1 MIRSTLRNAMTVTI
15 LIVGF
20 NIAATEA
27 AQPPD
32 QASATVYTFTA
43 KRMMAS
49 GAAVTGL
56 IGAVIGALALTRSAA
71 GTDNRRRGAILA
83 LALGLI
89 GMVTG
94 GLVVATAAGG
104 VGTGNGVAGGFVA
117 IVVGLIGMTMGG
129 LALARSRRTT

>member
-1 MIRSTLRNAMTVTI
+1 MIRSTLRNAIAVTI

-20 NIAATEA
+20 NAAATEA

-32 QASATVYTFTA
+32 EASATADTFTA

-56 IGAVIGALALTRSAA
+56 IGAVAGALALTRSTA
-71 GTDNRRRGAILA
+71 GTGRARRGAIVA
-83 LALGLI
+83 LALGSI
-89 GMVTG
+89 GVVIG

-117 IVVGLIGMTMGG
+117 VFVGLIGMTTGG
-129 LALARSRRTT
+129 FALVRSRRTT